1 MLEKQWPYRHVK
13 NDDLVETLD
22 QLSIGYS
29 MNNFSQQ
36 FTYDATEK
44 LSFYA
49 NGGYYWRMTDRPA
62 KRDGMTGGNDYN
74 THYEGYNWGTGAKY
88 RLNKRSS
95 IQLDYVGNNYTSRYK
110 YMLAAGDYQPGDYAF
125 TKRQKFHDAE
135 LKGIFGFTTNSTTVF
150 GMDYRK
156 DILVRPNT
164 ECCKREI
171 VFSRATD
178 GVRGLETCGI
188 TSQGIVRARYSYHD
202 PSCIRKIFHFI
213 NIVVAA

>member
-1 MLEKQWPYRHVK
+1 
-13 NDDLVETLD
+13 
-22 QLSIGYS
+22 

-125 TKRQKFHDAE
+125 TKK
-135 LKGIFGFTTNSTTVF
+135 
-150 GMDYRK
+150 
-156 DILVRPNT
+156 T
-164 ECCKREI
+164 E
-171 VFSRATD
+171 V
-178 GVRGLETCGI
+178 
-188 TSQGIVRARYSYHD
+188 
-202 PSCIRKIFHFI
+202 P
-213 NIVVAA
+213 